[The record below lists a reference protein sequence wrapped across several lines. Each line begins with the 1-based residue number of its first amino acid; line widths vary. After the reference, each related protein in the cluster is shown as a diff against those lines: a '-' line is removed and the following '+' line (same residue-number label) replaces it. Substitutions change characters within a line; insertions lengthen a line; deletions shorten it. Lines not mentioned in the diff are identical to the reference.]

1 MKYIHLSILSLTTL
15 VLTSSCNTD
24 GEIRPVEGNILG
36 KPLFTPK
43 KDSIALEFTNI
54 KLNAIQTN
62 MQSSPLLGQLSQGE
76 LGTTQAAI
84 TTQVLLPRTNPTFGE
99 KTQEQEAT
107 SYNENET
114 VEKVYLYL
122 PFFST
127 EKNVRDPRDEKKTI
141 KVYTLDSIWGNKQA
155 TFTMKVEQLNHH
167 LRDVNSQLDAQVYYS
182 NETFPTTTTLAE
194 VSVGRISSDAI
205 IRYQFDDPTTEAD
218 ESTKERDRLAP
229 GFRIEL
235 APTLFQNILL
245 DKEGDSSLSSNNTF
259 LQALNGLVISGSNF
273 SQDLLPLINL
283 RNAKIE
289 VVYNYQFQKEGR
301 SYTKKKSFE
310 LVLGNGISF
319 NQYTVSGDRATPSSD
334 ALYLKGGQGYI
345 AELSIP
351 ESDATFQKLKAK
363 KAIINQAD
371 LFLYVD
377 KDKVNIAQQP
387 AYILVY
393 NATKGTALPDYAAE
407 LSIYASSK
415 DILSIGRLQ
424 KDSRG
429 DYFYHLYMTD
439 HLTQLIKNGAE
450 NVKIGLATSSHL
462 LYDTRS
468 SFSAMRS
475 IYYKN
480 TANEVKKT
488 VLGTAENILYT
499 VIHGNS
505 ARVPQ
510 AKKLKL
516 MVYYTPTTE

>member
-1 MKYIHLSILSLTTL
+1 M
-15 VLTSSCNTD
+15 
-24 GEIRPVEGNILG
+24 
-36 KPLFTPK
+36 
-43 KDSIALEFTNI
+43 
-54 KLNAIQTN
+54 
-62 MQSSPLLGQLSQGE
+62 SP
-76 LGTTQAAI
+76 
-84 TTQVLLPRTNPTFGE
+84 PR
-99 KTQEQEAT
+99 K
-107 SYNENET
+107 ET
-114 VEKVYLYL
+114 
-122 PFFST
+122 
-127 EKNVRDPRDEKKTI
+127 
-141 KVYTLDSIWGNKQA
+141 
-155 TFTMKVEQLNHH
+155 
-167 LRDVNSQLDAQVYYS
+167 
-182 NETFPTTTTLAE
+182 
-194 VSVGRISSDAI
+194 
-205 IRYQFDDPTTEAD
+205 
-218 ESTKERDRLAP
+218 
-229 GFRIEL
+229 
-235 APTLFQNILL
+235 
-245 DKEGDSSLSSNNTF
+245 
-259 LQALNGLVISGSNF
+259 GLVISGSNF
-273 SQDLLPLINL
+273 SKDLLPLINL

-301 SYTKKKSFE
+301 TYTKKKSFE
-310 LVLGNGISF
+310 LVLGNGVSF
-319 NQYTVSGDRATPSSD
+319 NQFTVSGDRATPSSD
-334 ALYLKGGQGYI
+334 ALYLKGGQGYV
-345 AELSIP
+345 AELTIP

-415 DILSIGRLQ
+415 DIVSIGRLQ

-480 TANEVKKT
+480 AANEVKKT

-505 ARVPQ
+505 PQVPQ

>member
-15 VLTSSCNTD
+15 ALTSSCNTD

-43 KDSIALEFTNI
+43 KDSIALEFDNI

-62 MQSSPLLGQLSQGE
+62 MQSSPLLGQLTQGE

-84 TTQVLLPRTNPTFGE
+84 TTQVLLPRINPTFGE

-107 SYNENET
+107 SYEENET

-182 NETFPTTTTLAE
+182 NETFPTTNTLAE
-194 VSVGRISSDAI
+194 VSVGPISSDAI
-205 IRYQFDDPTTEAD
+205 IRHQFDDPTTEAD

-235 APTLFQNILL
+235 APNLL
-245 DKEGDSSLSSNNTF
+245 NKEGDSSLSSNNTF

-301 SYTKKKSFE
+301 TYNKKKSFE
-310 LVLGNGISF
+310 LVLGNGVSF
-319 NQYTVSGDRATPSSD
+319 NQYTVSGDTATLSSD
-334 ALYLKGGQGYI
+334 ALYLKGGQGYE
-345 AELSIP
+345 AELTIP
-351 ESDATFQKLKAK
+351 ESDATFQKLKSK
-363 KAIINQAD
+363 KDNINQAD
-371 LFLYVD
+371 
-377 KDKVNIAQQP
+377 
-387 AYILVY
+387 
-393 NATKGTALPDYAAE
+393 
-407 LSIYASSK
+407 
-415 DILSIGRLQ
+415 
-424 KDSRG
+424 
-429 DYFYHLYMTD
+429 
-439 HLTQLIKNGAE
+439 
-450 NVKIGLATSSHL
+450 
-462 LYDTRS
+462 
-468 SFSAMRS
+468 
-475 IYYKN
+475 
-480 TANEVKKT
+480 
-488 VLGTAENILYT
+488 
-499 VIHGNS
+499 
-505 ARVPQ
+505 
-510 AKKLKL
+510 
-516 MVYYTPTTE
+516 